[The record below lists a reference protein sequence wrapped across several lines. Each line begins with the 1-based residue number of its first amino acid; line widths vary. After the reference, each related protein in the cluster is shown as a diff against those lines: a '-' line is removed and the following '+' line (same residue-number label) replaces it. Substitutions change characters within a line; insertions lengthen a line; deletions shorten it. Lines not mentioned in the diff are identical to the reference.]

1 MARKQRIHYRAALYH
16 VMARGNNGEYI
27 IKDEQDKKHYIDIV
41 KKYKERYQFKLYA
54 YCLMDNHIH
63 MLIEVSEVPL
73 AKIMQGIQQV
83 YTQHYNKKYKRTGH
97 VFQQR
102 YKAVV
107 CNKDGYMLHL
117 VKYIH
122 YNPVKAKIEEGLD
135 YKWSSHREYT
145 KGKGYHTD
153 IESVLKM
160 ISKNK
165 TQAIKGYIE
174 YMKGQPDDIEEAEY
188 RVEEAQSNTPRT
200 KEKGLILENM
210 INKII
215 DKQKITKEELMS
227 GSKAQKISD
236 TRKVIIILA
245 SADITNK
252 EVAEKLRISTAAVSR
267 IRAGQ
272 YKKTENVKNMVETYS
287 KLIN

>member
-1 MARKQRIHYRAALYH
+1 M
-16 VMARGNNGEYI
+16 G
-27 IKDEQDKKHYIDIV
+27 
-41 KKYKERYQFKLYA
+41 
-54 YCLMDNHIH
+54 C
-63 MLIEVSEVPL
+63 
-73 AKIMQGIQQV
+73 
-83 YTQHYNKKYKRTGH
+83 
-97 VFQQR
+97 
-102 YKAVV
+102 
-107 CNKDGYMLHL
+107 
-117 VKYIH
+117 
-122 YNPVKAKIEEGLD
+122 
-135 YKWSSHREYT
+135 HREYT

>member
-1 MARKQRIHYRAALYH
+1 
-16 VMARGNNGEYI
+16 MARGNNGEYI